1 MVGANCVRPRA
12 FEERPYELSVGEG
25 LAPPADYNE
34 REAKRL
40 PYKQILAE
48 GCSSADFVV

>member
-1 MVGANCVRPRA
+1 VGFKEKITAKR
-12 FEERPYELSVGEG
+12 FSMEMLSVGEG

-40 PYKQILAE
+40 PYKQISAE
-48 GCSSADFVV
+48 GCSSADFVL

>member
-1 MVGANCVRPRA
+1 M
-12 FEERPYELSVGEG
+12 EMLSVGEG

-40 PYKQILAE
+40 PYKQISAE
-48 GCSSADFVV
+48 GCSSADFVL